1 MITNSN
7 GSSPIKII
15 WPDIYEMSKAS
26 NLSYTDFTLGEQLIS
41 EWAWVKMRLQKATSA
56 DSKKKCDYDECDDPI
71 TIENKRR
78 YDEFNRNSNC
88 QVKWERLITFHVGE
102 HVVREQWSGQTF
114 NTLHIMCAIRKLHRI
129 QLEMEEG
136 IHALT
141 ESTQKLINEGISY
154 NDE

>member
-15 WPDIYEMSKAS
+15 WPDRYEMSNAAH
-26 NLSYTDFTLGEQLIS
+26 LSYNDLVNEEQLIS
-41 EWAWVKMRLQKATSA
+41 KWAWVKMRLQKATAA
-56 DSKKKCDYDECDDPI
+56 DERHSCGYDDCDDPI
-71 TIENKRR
+71 TIENKKDYEQNLQYESLTKRT
-78 YDEFNRNSNC
+78 
-88 QVKWERLITFHVGE
+88 TFHIGM
-102 HVVREQWSGQTF
+102 HVVREQWSAQTF
-114 NTLHIMCAIRKLHRI
+114 NTLHVMCAVRKLHRV

-141 ESTQKLINEGISY
+141 ESAQELINNGISY